1 MLWNMNVAT
10 FINLKYYSEKYRPNE
25 QIVIRIGK
33 VIKIIING
41 VSYKLTFKAKL
52 ILPKIY

>member
-1 MLWNMNVAT
+1 MNVAT